1 MSRHDVTVTITPET
15 KPKHYP
21 APIRILT
28 DGRADGKG
36 RRFQLFRKNA
46 KGCPQSVKLER
57 VTAEDCVDL
66 VLNGYKVEGD
76 FPHPNK
82 GKPRPTKAA
91 AAETTNEKE

>member
-1 MSRHDVTVTITPET
+1 MSRHDVTITITPET

-21 APIRILT
+21 APIRNLT
-28 DGRADGKG
+28 DG
-36 RRFQLFRKNA
+36 RRFQLFRKKA

-57 VTAEDCVDL
+57 VPAEDCVDL
-66 VLNGYKVEGD
+66 VHQGYKVEGD